1 MAWWQFLQLVVL
13 GVGGMGRGILRVLL
27 AGVLLIVGA
36 GLGCWWLLEALGVK
50 VAIHVGMWGYV
61 LAGLVLLLAIWWGI
75 WSWWETRFR
84 LACRRVG
91 LVVTEQVP
99 ATLGQRV
106 PQQVAVV
113 PRVIS
118 VRRISSWAERVGVDL
133 AAGITAERMQ
143 AQAEALASGMG
154 WQAVRVTKDTRRV
167 ARVWLEVA
175 RRPLPLTVPLSHL
188 PVPSQPLEF
197 PVGVSPWGPLLV
209 DLAACPHLL
218 IAGET
223 GAGKSTFLHSF
234 LTSLLDRPSVH
245 QDQRLQLWLIDLKGG
260 LEFLRYEA
268 EPAVV
273 QVAGDW
279 ETALAVLQ
287 TFVEELE
294 RRLVFLRSVRCASVA
309 AFWRRFPERR
319 AELLPGVLVIDE
331 LAQLTLAPVSR
342 PEHSKALGLLHRAT
356 SVGRALGLHVVVAT
370 QRPDMEVL
378 PGNIKAN
385 IPAVLCF
392 RVRDETN
399 SRLVLD
405 DAAASQLPVVPGR
418 AIWRYG
424 AELTE
429 VQAPYLNETGL
440 TSAKAGRW
448 RWLAKVGAP
457 WWTWLGRMQ
466 GVVVPWGPAESRGPQ
481 GRVEERGSAGST

>member
-1 MAWWQFLQLVVL
+1 MRRILWGLAHRALAVLWWLAIGVIVFLVVAVGVAAALSLMRMHVTLQIGLRSAQL
-13 GVGGMGRGILRVLL
+13 GLVGVAVSTLL
-27 AGVLLIVGA
+27 A
-36 GLGCWWLLEALGVK
+36 
-50 VAIHVGMWGYV
+50 WGFV
-61 LAGLVLLLAIWWGI
+61 WFLRHG
-75 WSWWETRFR
+75 RFR
-84 LACRRVG
+84 MVCRRVG
-91 LVVTEQVP
+91 LVVTESGPSGTVFITPQMT
-99 ATLGQRV
+99 AHTRV
-106 PQQVAVV
+106 RA
-113 PRVIS
+113 RVE
-118 VRRISSWAERVGVDL
+118 RIGL
-133 AAGITAERMQ
+133 ALPAGITAERVQ

-154 WQAVRVTKDTRRV
+154 WHAVRVSKDARRV
-167 ARVWLEVA
+167 ARVWLDVA
-175 RRPLPLTVPLSHL
+175 RRPLPLTVSLSRL
-188 PVPSQPLEF
+188 PIPTGVLEF
-197 PVGVSPWGPLLV
+197 PVGLSPWGPLLV

-234 LTSLLDRPSVH
+234 LASLLWRPGAD
-245 QDQRLQLWLIDLKGG
+245 QAQRLQLWLIDLKGG
-260 LEFLRYEA
+260 LEFLRYETT
-268 EPAVV
+268 PSVV

-287 TFVEELE
+287 AFVEELE
-294 RRLVFLRSVRCASVA
+294 QRLVLLRSLRCASVVEC
-309 AFWRRFPERR
+309 WQRFPEHRP
-319 AELLPGVLVIDE
+319 ELLPGLLVIDE

-405 DAAASQLPVVPGR
+405 DAAAAQLPIVPGR
-418 AIWRYG
+418 GIWRYG

-429 VQAPYLNETGL
+429 VQAPYVDEAARKQEN
-440 TSAKAGRW
+440 SW
-448 RWLAKVGAP
+448 QWLAGVGVL
-457 WWTWLGRMQ
+457 WGNLRGRRLGI
-466 GVVVPWGPAESRGPQ
+466 GAPWGPAERRIPER
-481 GRVEERGSAGST
+481 RVEEEIGSAGFR

>member
-1 MAWWQFLQLVVL
+1 MAWWQFLQTVIL
-13 GVGGMGRGILRVLL
+13 GVGWMWRGILRVLIS
-27 AGVLLIVGA
+27 GVLLIASA
-36 GLGCWWLLEALGVK
+36 GLGCWWLLEALGVRL
-50 VAIHVGMWGYV
+50 AIHVGLWGDA
-61 LAGLVLLLAIWWGI
+61 LAGLVILLAIWWGV
-75 WSWWETRFR
+75 WTWWEARFH

-91 LVVTEQVP
+91 LVVTEQVA
-99 ATLGQRV
+99 ATLGQRIPHTIV
-106 PQQVAVV
+106 VV
-113 PRVIS
+113 PRVFS
-118 VRRISSWAERVGVDL
+118 VRRVNSWTERVGVDL
-133 AAGITAERMQ
+133 PAGITAERMQ
-143 AQAEALASGMG
+143 VQADALASGMG
-154 WQAVRVTKDTRRV
+154 WHAVRVTKDARRV

-175 RRPLPLTVPLSHL
+175 RHPLPLTAPLSHL

-234 LTSLLDRPSVH
+234 LTSLLDRPSV
-245 QDQRLQLWLIDLKGG
+245 DQGQCLLLWLIDLKGG

-268 EPAVV
+268 APSVV

-279 ETALAVLQ
+279 ETALAVLLA
-287 TFVEELE
+287 FVEELE
-294 RRLVFLRSVRCASVA
+294 RRLSLLRSVRCASVEE
-309 AFWRRFPERR
+309 FWRRFPERR
-319 AELLPGVLVIDE
+319 AELLPGVLVVDE

-356 SVGRALGLHVVVAT
+356 SVGRALGMHVVVAT

-405 DAAASQLPVVPGR
+405 DAAASQLPAVPGR

-424 AELTE
+424 ADLTE
-429 VQAPYLNETGL
+429 VQAPCLDEVAVTGKQAQQGPL
-440 TSAKAGRW
+440 KAAKSWWNRLGRTQGVGAPRGPAGRW
-448 RWLAKVGAP
+448 VPEHRVG
-457 WWTWLGRMQ
+457 
-466 GVVVPWGPAESRGPQ
+466 
-481 GRVEERGSAGST
+481 EEMGKTGFP